1 VLGALYIQGSRWFL
15 PLAWQLLAS
24 GFGIL
29 LVLLIIPGGLGGLA
43 LRLRDL
49 WLERVAAKHG
59 VDAAGI
65 SMTRL
70 ADDAG
75 GSDAERAVEAAT
87 AAGMVS
93 PDDTDGSDDTEGS
106 EGAEGALVGSGGS

>member
-1 VLGALYIQGSRWFL
+1 VVGGVAAPAGAVLGALYIQGTRWFL
-15 PLAWQLLAS
+15 PIEWQLLAS

-29 LVLLIIPGGLGGLA
+29 LVLLIMPGGLGGLA
-43 LRLRDL
+43 LRIRDL

-70 ADDAG
+70 ADDG
-75 GSDAERAVEAAT
+75 T
-87 AAGMVS
+87 AAGDGDGEGDAAGNDATSS
-93 PDDTDGSDDTEGS
+93 PE
-106 EGAEGALVGSGGS
+106 LVVSGGS

>member
-1 VLGALYIQGSRWFL
+1 MVVLGGVATPLGAVLGALWMQGTRWFL
-15 PLAWQLLAS
+15 PQEWQLLAS

-29 LVLLIIPGGLGGLA
+29 LVLLVMPGGLGGLA
-43 LRLRDL
+43 LRIRDL

-70 ADDAG
+70 ADDAATG
-75 GSDAERAVEAAT
+75 ADDGTASPGDDAEP
-87 AAGMVS
+87 S
-93 PDDTDGSDDTEGS
+93 P
-106 EGAEGALVGSGGS
+106 ALVRSGGAG